1 VCGVV
6 EICDKNMPIIVATSV
21 GKEMPA
27 VKEFIDVKAT

>member
-6 EICDKNMPIIVATSV
+6 EICDKNMLTTVVTSA

-27 VKEFIDVKAT
+27 VKEFIDVNPA